1 MKEKK
6 EKVNKAIGRNE
17 EERKKKVKQSNWLKR
32 RQKKKKKK
40 KGVKPTDETHVQ
52 VHISI
57 FRLLSSLIFFLQ
69 FSSHLGE
76 KTFDAA

>member
-1 MKEKK
+1 MKKK
-6 EKVNKAIGRNE
+6 G
-17 EERKKKVKQSNWLKR
+17 KKKVKQSNWLKR

-40 KGVKPTDETHVQ
+40 VKPTDETHVQ